1 MIKTKKTK
9 EILKEWRSFESEV
22 LVESAK
28 HGNLRDQA
36 SKFLGCDK
44 EDFQDSSI
52 FSSYPELGDELEFLI
67 ELLKADKKLD
77 ESMTV
82 SDLVFTDDQ
91 TCSIN
96 FGNLPLDK
104 AKDYFDVG
112 GAGGGI
118 PVHGYFDH
126 NAFDLF
132 YFKNTEESRNPFLFV
147 FFPKSGSSAS
157 KQWHGKLKIGG
168 KGR

>member
-28 HGNLRDQA
+28 HSNLRDQA

-44 EDFQDSSI
+44 KDFQDSSI
-52 FSSYPELGDELEFLI
+52 FSSYPELGDELEYVI
-67 ELLKADKKLD
+67 ELLKANKKLD
-77 ESMTV
+77 ESMSA

-91 TCSIN
+91 TCSID

-104 AKDYFDVG
+104 VKDYFDLG
-112 GAGGGI
+112 GAGGAL
-118 PVHGYFDH
+118 PFHGYFDH
-126 NAFDLF
+126 NNFDLI
-132 YFKNTEESRNPFLFV
+132 YYKSTEESRSPFLFI
-147 FFPKSGSSAS
+147 FFPKNSTP
-157 KQWHGKLKIGG
+157 KQWHGKLRIGG

>member
-28 HGNLRDQA
+28 HDNLRDQA
-36 SKFLGCDK
+36 SKFLGCDR

-52 FSSYPELGDELEFLI
+52 FSSYPELGEELEYLI

-77 ESMTV
+77 GSMSA
-82 SDLVFTDDQ
+82 SDLVYTDDQ
-91 TCSIN
+91 TCSID
-96 FGNLPLDK
+96 FDKLPLDK
-104 AKDYFDVG
+104 VKDYFDLG
-112 GAGGGI
+112 GAGGGL

-126 NAFDLF
+126 NNFDLI
-132 YFKNTEESRNPFLFV
+132 YYKNTEESRSPFLFV
-147 FFPKSGSSAS
+147 FFPKNSAP